1 MLTVEQITDHEQDEL
16 DEMGDALVLQ
26 TAINAGQWALQG
38 SYGRAMMDAIKSGQ
52 CALGRNSAHDYWGNF
67 IPSRDMVK
75 AGTPGSIEYVRQQMG
90 DDWADRIE
98 KVA

>member
-1 MLTVEQITDHEQDEL
+1 MLTVEQITDYEQDNL

-38 SYGRAMMDAIKSGQ
+38 SYGRAMMDAIKSGR
-52 CALGRNSAHDYWGNF
+52 CALGNRPAQDYWGNF

>member
-1 MLTVEQITDHEQDEL
+1 MLTVEQITDYEQDEL

-38 SYGRAMMDAIKSGQ
+38 SYGRAMMDAIQSGQ
-52 CALGRNSAHDYWGNF
+52 CALGRDSAHDYWGNF

-75 AGTPGSIEYVRQQMG
+75 EGTPGSIEYVRQQMG
-90 DDWADRIE
+90 DDWAEQIE
-98 KVA
+98 EVA

>member
-1 MLTVEQITDHEQDEL
+1 MLTVEQITDYEQDNL

-38 SYGRAMMDAIKSGQ
+38 SYGRAMMDAIHGGQ